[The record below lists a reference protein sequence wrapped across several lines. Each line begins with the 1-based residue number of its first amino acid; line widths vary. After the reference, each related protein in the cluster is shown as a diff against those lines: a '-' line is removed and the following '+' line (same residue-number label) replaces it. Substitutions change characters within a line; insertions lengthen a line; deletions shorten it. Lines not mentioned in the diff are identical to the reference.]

1 MTKSSFALPS
11 NGPFAT
17 LVLGGARSGKSRY
30 GEQLVESAS
39 GQHVY
44 IATAQAWD
52 GEMRDRI
59 SHHQNRRGSDW
70 SLIEEPLAL
79 ADILRTQIAED
90 QTVLVDCL
98 TLWLSNLMG
107 VEKNIEASVDE
118 LIAAIAECKG
128 RVVFISNEVGQGI
141 VPDNAMARLFRDE
154 AGRMH
159 QRLAD
164 ICDAAVMVVAGLP
177 LMLKQP

>member
-1 MTKSSFALPS
+1 MTQATFSLPAQ
-11 NGPFAT
+11 GPFST

-30 GEQLVESAS
+30 GEQLVEQTK
-39 GQHVY
+39 GEHIY

-52 GEMRDRI
+52 GEMQDRI
-59 SHHQNRRGSDW
+59 SHHQKRRGDNW

-79 ADILRTQIAED
+79 ADVLRSQITSN
-90 QTVLVDCL
+90 QIVLVDCL

-107 VEKNIEASVDE
+107 AEKNIDANVDD
-118 LIAAIAECKG
+118 LIDALGACKG

-141 VPDNAMARLFRDE
+141 VPDNALARLFRDE

-159 QRLAD
+159 QRLAGV
-164 ICDAAVMVVAGLP
+164 CDAAVMVVAGLP
-177 LMLKQP
+177 LVLKQP